1 MIPIRHARPCRAP
14 TDATAAGGASD
25 ATRSLVELWTAL
37 RRLCR
42 SRTCLVLVAA
52 GLANLAGG
60 LLFGLGDLTPTTR
73 VVLDVVYANFAMVAW
88 ALAIYVGGAI
98 PARSGRQLAAK
109 AVAVIVTV
117 LVAFLLAGSIAV
129 VYQLAR
135 GQADIQWAVYGH
147 GLVFNL
153 GWNACHLAILAVCF
167 HRAVSRRW
175 IAATATC
182 VTYVAVNL
190 AFDHD
195 LLRFGAP
202 IDPWSDIGG
211 YGANFGPHLAL
222 GIHWTGLCVALLA
235 GAHLLGATSIEEVR
249 RRFTPAVAAWGWGGV
264 VIWLVSG
271 AWMLSRPP
279 TVAVDGVAP
288 AGGPQPVYS
297 RLDLNVEIHPEDG
310 WVRSRGSTIV
320 RNPHDV
326 PIAELHVAS
335 PSQLKVESMSLTG
348 ELLPPPAG
356 SPVRGYRLNR
366 PLEPQET
373 LKVDFDLRSLPGVRF
388 PGVVPNGTV
397 LRTAD
402 VMPSLGST
410 DPATFFATA
419 PAAAFRV
426 RLGTSLDQ
434 IAVAPGLLAREWK
447 ENGSRYFEY
456 RTPTPIRPLVTFHS
470 ARFARARDLSGDVP
484 IELYHHPAHASAT
497 AGMFAYGHA
506 RLAALRGVGYPHRQ
520 LRIVEVPDWRHA
532 MRPPGLLGFHWRRS
546 FGEPGERPILGGV
559 LAYSELAA
567 LATDLK

>member
-1 MIPIRHARPCRAP
+1 MNPIRHAGPCQAP

-60 LLFGLGDLTPTTR
+60 LLFGLGDVAPTTR

-98 PARSGRQLAAK
+98 PARSGRQLATK

-135 GQADIQWAVYGH
+135 GQVEIQWGVYGH

-222 GIHWTGLCVALLA
+222 GIHWTGLCVAFLA
-235 GAHLLGATSIEEVR
+235 GVHLLGATSIEEVR
-249 RRFTPAVAAWGWGGV
+249 RRLTPAVAAWGWGGV

-288 AGGPQPVYS
+288 AGLQPVYS

-310 WVRSRGSTIV
+310 WVRSRGSTILL
-320 RNPHDV
+320 NPHDV
-326 PIAELHVAS
+326 AIAELHVAS
-335 PSQLKVESMSLTG
+335 PSQLNVESMSLTG
-348 ELLPPPAG
+348 ELLPPRQKAPSAATGESAARTAG
-356 SPVRGYRLNR
+356 DAQGRLR
-366 PLEPQET
+366 PQEPAR
-373 LKVDFDLRSLPGVRF
+373 VAF
-388 PGVVPNGTV
+388 PASSPMAPYSAR
-397 LRTAD
+397 RTCCRA
-402 VMPSLGST
+402 
-410 DPATFFATA
+410 
-419 PAAAFRV
+419 
-426 RLGTSLDQ
+426 
-434 IAVAPGLLAREWK
+434 LAR
-447 ENGSRYFEY
+447 
-456 RTPTPIRPLVTFHS
+456 PIRRRSSRPHPPPRSAFAWARRSTRLPSPRVCWPEMGERVSDLV
-470 ARFARARDLSGDVP
+470 RAR
-484 IELYHHPAHASAT
+484 
-497 AGMFAYGHA
+497 
-506 RLAALRGVGYPHRQ
+506 
-520 LRIVEVPDWRHA
+520 
-532 MRPPGLLGFHWRRS
+532 RRS
-546 FGEPGERPILGGV
+546 GRW
-559 LAYSELAA
+559 
-567 LATDLK
+567 